1 MDKEGGDGSGVL
13 ILEERVVREAPTL
26 EKMTLNSKVLKELRV
41 RVSYEYR
48 RSSILSRGTSLCKDP
63 KIGVYPAFSGNPWEQ
78 RRE

>member
-26 EKMTLNSKVLKELRV
+26 GKMTLNSKVLKELRV

-48 RSSILSRGTSLCKDP
+48 R
-63 KIGVYPAFSGNPWEQ
+63 
-78 RRE
+78 